1 MAADPT
7 RVLVTNLSAF
17 SPTQTIELVGRAG
30 VIKGNTRPD
39 KVFLSGVSA
48 GCLLSFACAAV
59 LSCNAS
65 PWYAENAPGL
75 LRLIA
80 ALIFPFGFVMI
91 TLTGADLFTGTTLY
105 TTVAVLQ
112 RRLSLWK
119 MATHWFL
126 CFWGNLAG
134 SLFLAVVIFGYGGVF
149 SASPFKEA
157 AITFAVKKQV
167 TPAWHEI
174 FLRAVGCNWLVCLAC
189 LLSLQARG
197 VGSKIAAMWWPV
209 FAFVALGLDHVVAN
223 MFFVPLAIFLGA
235 PGLSTGLYIWK
246 GVIPVLLGNIVGGGL
261 MVGVYYWYMYLC
273 GEPEVMIDG
282 VGGPSGPV
290 LAKRQG
296 DSVNDG
302 SGLSDAEEGNV
313 IHRQASA
320 SSGLKTPASV
330 VANKSQ

>member
-7 RVLVTNLSAF
+7 RVLVTNLCAF
-17 SPTQTIELVGRAG
+17 SPAQTIELVGRAG
-30 VIKGNTRPD
+30 VVKGNTRPD

-119 MATHWFL
+119 MAAHWLL

-134 SLFLAVVIFGYGGVF
+134 SLFLAIVIFGYGGVF

-167 TPAWHEI
+167 TPRWHEI

-197 VGSKIAAMWWPV
+197 VGSKMAAMWWPV

-223 MFFVPLAIFLGA
+223 MFFVPLALFLGGA

-246 GVIPVLLGNIVGGGL
+246 GVVPVLLGNVVGGGL
-261 MVGVYYWYMYLC
+261 MVGVYYWYMYLA
-273 GEPEVMIDG
+273 GESEVMVDG
-282 VGGPSGPV
+282 VGRGPV
-290 LAKRQG
+290 MSRCASGGG
-296 DSVNDG
+296 D
-302 SGLSDAEEGNV
+302 GLLDLEEGNV
-313 IHRQASA
+313 IHRPDSS
-320 SSGLKTPASV
+320 SSGLKMPAGV
-330 VANKSQ
+330 